1 MKLHAIAA
9 PIVAAVN
16 PPVRG
21 QLRRSTGY
29 TTGASGKREPTYADD
44 EELSMQVQG
53 LTGPELKLVDGLN
66 IQGLLRSVHLPGD
79 VKGVDRKSRAGG
91 DLIAF
96 DDGADIP
103 PALSNTVWLVE
114 LVHETWDTSD
124 WCRVIIS
131 KQLDNA
137 VPPDPGP

>member
-9 PIVAAVN
+9 PIVAVVN

-29 TTGASGKREPTYADD
+29 TTAATGKRVPTYAPD

-79 VKGVDRKSRAGG
+79 VKGVDRKTRAGG
-91 DLIAF
+91 DLVAF
-96 DDGADIP
+96 DTGADIP
-103 PALSNTVWLVE
+103 PALRNTVWLVE
-114 LVHETWDTSD
+114 LVHETWDSSE

-131 KQLDNA
+131 KQLDDA
-137 VPPDPGP
+137 GVP